1 MVRALE
7 RVLNLRTGEFRRGI
21 LLFAYLFL
29 VITSYVVGKAARD
42 ALFLDRF
49 QAVQLPYADFTVAVI
64 VAAIVGPYIRLG
76 RHLSLRSLL
85 VGSLLFFA
93 GNCVVFFFLNHYYDP
108 PWLLPTIYVWMGVFG
123 VLAPAQVWTLASSV
137 LAPREAKRLFGL
149 VGGGAIGGWIVGG
162 FLTQVTATRFGTE
175 SSLLGM
181 AAALAACAFLVDR
194 IWTDS
199 QQIQVGA
206 IDFSET
212 REEAPRGLRESLKL
226 IRSSPYLSAIAAVIC
241 FSSFATSIT
250 GWQFKAIAKQMVPET
265 DQLAAFFGQFN
276 FYAGLASLL
285 AQLLLTSR
293 VLKHFGL
300 GLALFIVPVS
310 LTLGSLGVLFI
321 GTLAAAVLLR
331 GSDQVLRYSIDK
343 TTVELLYLPVPA
355 AQKVQV
361 KSFIDTVVWRSGDG
375 LGALAV
381 LVFANQLD
389 LTARQMSVVALVV
402 LGGWITAAYVAR
414 RQYVTNLSESIHQ
427 HRLDAERASA
437 PVLDRSTAN
446 VLAARLQSA
455 DKDEILYA
463 LGLFDM
469 GHHQAT
475 HPAVRGLLHHPEP
488 EVRQKA
494 IAILGNAGDTT
505 VLSAIEKLLYDESL
519 EVRTEAL
526 LYLTHHAHVDPL
538 ERIEALG
545 DFPDFSIR
553 SAMVAFLARP
563 GRAQNVEAAQFI
575 LQSMVG
581 EQGSDGRRARLEA
594 ARLLALLP
602 DHFDDQLGHLVR
614 DRDPEIALHALK
626 AVGRLKKRDLVLGVL
641 PRLVEPA
648 LTEEATNALAAF
660 GDRIVGTLRD
670 HLSDPSVPIEIRR
683 ELPGVLL
690 QIGTPAAEEALVENM
705 LEADTTL
712 RFRTISALNKIVQMN
727 PNRRM
732 DVKMVETVL
741 AAEIMGHYRSYQIV
755 GMLGGHLESSDPV
768 VQALRDSM
776 NQEVE
781 RIFRLLKILF
791 PHFDLH
797 SAYFGLQSTNPV
809 VHDNALEFLESILK
823 PQLRGLLVPLLDSE
837 VSVAERVRL
846 ANRLVGAG
854 VETQEEAV
862 SMLLLSEDPWLKSC
876 AAYAIGTLGLK
887 SLEGELDKWVNAA
900 DPLLRETAKQAKEQL
915 EGKERPA

>member
-7 RVLNLRTGEFRRGI
+7 RVLNLRPGEFRRGI

-42 ALFLDRF
+42 AMFLDRF

-76 RHLSLRSLL
+76 RRLSLRNLL
-85 VGSLLFFA
+85 VGSLLFF
-93 GNCVVFFFLNHYYDP
+93 GSNCVVFFVLNHYFDA
-108 PWLLPTIYVWMGVFG
+108 PWLLPTIYIWMGVFG

-162 FLTQVTATRFGTE
+162 FLTQIAATRFGTE

-181 AAALAACAFLVDR
+181 AVALAICAVLVDR
-194 IWTDS
+194 IWSDR
-199 QQIQVGA
+199 QQIQTGA
-206 IDFSET
+206 IDVST
-212 REEAPRGLRESLKL
+212 VSDDAPRGLRESLKL

-241 FSSFATSIT
+241 FSSFATSVT

-293 VLKHFGL
+293 FLKRFGL
-300 GLALFIVPVS
+300 GLALFIVPVALS
-310 LTLGSLGVLFI
+310 LGSLGVLVF

-361 KSFIDTVVWRSGDG
+361 KSFIDTVIWRSGDG

-381 LVFANQLD
+381 LVFAAQLG
-389 LTARQMSVVALVV
+389 LTARQMSIVALVV

-446 VLAARLQSA
+446 VLASRLQSG
-455 DKDEILYA
+455 DKNEILYA

-469 GHHQAT
+469 GHQQAT
-475 HPAVRGLLHHPEP
+475 HPAVRGLLKHPEP
-488 EVRQKA
+488 EVRQRA
-494 IAILGNAGDTT
+494 IALLGNAGDTSVLPT
-505 VLSAIEKLLYDESL
+505 VEKLLYDESL

-526 LYLTHHAHVDPL
+526 LYLTHHAHIDPL

-563 GRAQNVEAAQFI
+563 GRAQNIEAAQFI
-575 LQSMVG
+575 LASMVG
-581 EQGSDGRRARLEA
+581 EQGAEGRRTRLEA

-602 DHFDDQLGHLVR
+602 DQFDEPLGQLVS
-614 DRDPEIALHALK
+614 DRDQEIALHAIR
-626 AVGRLKKRDLVLGVL
+626 AVGRIKKRGLIQAVLS
-641 PRLVEPA
+641 RLAEPG
-648 LTEEATNALAAF
+648 LTEEATTALAAF
-660 GDRIVGTLRD
+660 GDRIVGTMHDYLM
-670 HLSDPSVPIEIRR
+670 DPSVPIEIRR

-690 QIGTPAAEEALVENM
+690 QIGTPAAEEVLVESM

-712 RFRTISALNKIVQMN
+712 RFRTISALNKMVQMN
-727 PNRRM
+727 TNRRM

-797 SAYFGLQSTNPV
+797 SAYFGLQSSNPV
-809 VHDNALEFLESILK
+809 VHDNSLEFLESILK
-823 PQLRGLLVPLLDSE
+823 PQLRSLLVPLLDSE
-837 VSVAERVRL
+837 VGIPERVRL

-854 VETQEEAV
+854 VDSQEEAV

-887 SLEGELDKWVNAA
+887 SLEGELDKWMSAA
-900 DPLLRETAKQAKEQL
+900 DPLLRETARQAKEQL
-915 EGKERPA
+915 ESKEKPA